1 MKATKQEIKMGIQRY
16 VDKELSPQLHG
27 AKGVGIRIILAVGID
42 GVAEKYLE
50 HPMLETIG
58 IKDTEGIELDKLYE
72 VAKQEVQKEGKVEVA
87 GILFDASDVEKL
99 YQEIVGV
106 KGGM

>member
-27 AKGVGIRIILAVGID
+27 AKGVGIRIMLAVGID

-72 VAKQEVQKEGKVEVA
+72 VAKQEVEKEGKVEVA

-106 KGGM
+106 KGGL

>member
-27 AKGVGIRIILAVGID
+27 AKGVGIRIMLAVGID
-42 GVAEKYLE
+42 GAAEKYLE

-72 VAKQEVQKEGKVEVA
+72 VAKQEVEKEGKVEVA

-106 KGGM
+106 KGGL

>member
-1 MKATKQEIKMGIQRY
+1 MKATKQEIKMGIKRY

-27 AKGVGIRIILAVGID
+27 AKGVGIRILLAVGID

-58 IKDTEGIELDKLYE
+58 IKDVEGIELDKLYE
-72 VAKQEVQKEGKVEVA
+72 VAKQEVEKEGKVEVA

-106 KGGM
+106 KGGL

>member
-27 AKGVGIRIILAVGID
+27 AKGVGIRIMLAVGID

-58 IKDTEGIELDKLYE
+58 IKDAEGIELDKLYE
-72 VAKQEVQKEGKVEVA
+72 VAKQEVEKEGKVEVA

-106 KGGM
+106 KGGL